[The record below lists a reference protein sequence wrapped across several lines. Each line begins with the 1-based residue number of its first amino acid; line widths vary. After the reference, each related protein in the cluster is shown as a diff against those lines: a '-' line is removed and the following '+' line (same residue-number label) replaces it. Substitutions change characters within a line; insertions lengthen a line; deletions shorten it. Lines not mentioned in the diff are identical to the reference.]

1 MRRPDRKQVGGILIA
16 VLLIV
21 GLAILIQTLGLRE
34 RRMAGSAP
42 VVSAEQAAAGN
53 RQNWNKLTVILDNI
67 AANYVDTLD
76 AAKVTEDIL
85 PLILSQLDP
94 HSVYL
99 SPKDLQSADESLM
112 GEFFGIGIQFTVPED
127 TAVVSNVVSGGPAEK
142 VGILSGDRIVQVDD
156 TPIAGVKMPQD
167 SMVRLMR
174 GPKNTHVRIGVLR
187 EGESVSFDIVRSKIS
202 EKSVDVAF
210 MVNDTTGYIK
220 LSKFTRTSYSEFLK
234 AAVELR
240 AEGMTRLLFDLRGN
254 SGGYMDQALLMCNE
268 FLEQGQLVVYLE
280 GAHRKREDFK
290 ADGRGHL
297 RDINLAVLIDENSAS
312 SSEIFAGA
320 MQDNDRGTIY
330 GLRSFGKGLVQ
341 EPIYFTDGSGIRVTV
356 ARYHTPTG
364 RCIQK
369 PYSDDY
375 AYDIYDRYLHG
386 EMMSADSIKVNDSLK
401 FVTPGGKVVYG
412 GGGIIPDV
420 FVPLDTTQVTD
431 FLVKC
436 NRQSLQYKFV
446 TQFSDAHRARL
457 RGITTREAL
466 DAFLKTLDLKRE
478 FLAFTAARGLSP
490 TAKEWAVSGDLMLTQ
505 LRAMIGRATPLDD
518 LGFYPIYLTI
528 DRTAQV
534 ALRDAPSSL

>member
-1 MRRPDRKQVGGILIA
+1 MNKPNRKQLGGL
-16 VLLIV
+16 LLIVLAVV
-21 GLAILIQTLGLRE
+21 GLAILIQAVGTRE
-34 RRMAGSAP
+34 RRLVGRAP
-42 VVSAEQAAAGN
+42 VVSTEKAASA
-53 RQNWNKLTVILDNI
+53 RPDWSKLTVILDNI
-67 AANYVDTLD
+67 AANYVDTLN
-76 AAKVTEDIL
+76 AAEITEDIL
-85 PLILSQLDP
+85 PLILAQLDP

-99 SPKDLQSADESLM
+99 PPEELKTADESLL

-127 TAVVSNVVSGGPAEK
+127 TAVVSNVIAGGPAEK
-142 VGILSGDRIVQVDD
+142 VGVLSGDRIVQVDD
-156 TPIAGVKMPQD
+156 TPIAGVSMPQD
-167 SMVRLMR
+167 SMVKLMR
-174 GPKNTHVRIGVLR
+174 GPKNTHVKIGVLR

-234 AAVELR
+234 AAIGLR
-240 AEGMTRLLFDLRGN
+240 ADGMRRLVFDLRGN

-268 FLEQGQLVVYLE
+268 FLQKGQLVVYLE
-280 GAHRKREDFK
+280 GAHRKREDFF
-290 ADGRGHL
+290 ADGRGRL
-297 RDINLAVLIDENSAS
+297 VDMDLAVLIDENSAS

-330 GLRSFGKGLVQ
+330 GVRSFGKGLVQ
-341 EPIYFTDGSGIRVTV
+341 EPIYFTDGSGVRVTV

-401 FVTPGGKVVYG
+401 FVTPAGKVVYG

-420 FVPLDTTQVTD
+420 FVPIDTTHTSE
-431 FLVKC
+431 FLIKC

-446 TQFSDAHRARL
+446 TQFSDAHRSRL
-457 RGITTREAL
+457 RSITTREAL
-466 DAFLKTLDLKRE
+466 DAFLKTLDLKRD
-478 FLAFTAARGLSP
+478 FLAFTANRGLTP
-490 TAKEWAVSGDLMLTQ
+490 TPQEWNVSGEVILTQ
-505 LRAMIGRATPLDD
+505 LRAMIGRTTPLDD
-518 LGFYPIYLTI
+518 LGFYPIFLTI
-528 DRTAQV
+528 DNTAQT
-534 ALRDAPSSL
+534 ALQN

>member
-1 MRRPDRKQVGGILIA
+1 MRRPDRKQVGGILLA
-16 VLLIV
+16 VLVVIA
-21 GLAILIQTLGLRE
+21 LAVLIQALGLRE
-34 RRMAGSAP
+34 RRAAGNAP
-42 VVSAEQAAAGN
+42 VVSASQASAES

-67 AANYVDTLD
+67 AANYVDTLN
-76 AAKVTEDIL
+76 AAQVTEDIL
-85 PLILSQLDP
+85 PLILAQLDP

-112 GEFFGIGIQFTVPED
+112 GEFFGIGIQFSVPED
-127 TAVVSNVVSGGPAEK
+127 TAVVSNVIAGGPADK
-142 VGILSGDRIVQVDD
+142 VGVLSGDRIVKVNDI
-156 TPIAGVKMPQD
+156 PIAGVGMPQD

-174 GPKNTHVRIGVLR
+174 GPRNTHVQIGVLR
-187 EGESVSFDIVRSKIS
+187 DGENVSFDIVRSKIS

-210 MVNDTTGYIK
+210 MMNDTTGYIK
-220 LSKFTRTSYSEFLK
+220 LSKFTRTSYSEFIK
-234 AAVELR
+234 AAMELQE
-240 AEGMTRLLFDLRGN
+240 EGMRRLIFDLRGN

-268 FLEQGQLVVYLE
+268 FLEPGQLVVYLE

-290 ADGRGHL
+290 ADGRGRL
-297 RDINLAVLIDENSAS
+297 RDMDLSVLIDENSAS

-341 EPIYFTDGSGIRVTV
+341 EPVYFSDGSGIRVTV

-369 PYSDDY
+369 PYTDDY
-375 AYDIYDRYLHG
+375 AYDIYDRYLNG

-420 FVPLDTTQVTD
+420 FVPIDTTQVTD

-446 TQFSDAHRARL
+446 NQFSDTHRARL
-457 RGITTREAL
+457 RNITTRGAL
-466 DAFLKTLDLKRE
+466 DSFLKTLDLKRE
-478 FLAFTAARGLSP
+478 FIAFTASRGLRP
-490 TAKEWAVSGDLMLTQ
+490 TAKEWSVSGELILTQ

-528 DRTAQV
+528 DRTAQA
-534 ALRDAPSSL
+534 ALEN

>member
-1 MRRPDRKQVGGILIA
+1 MRKPDRKQVGGLILA
-16 VLLIV
+16 VLLV
-21 GLAILIQTLGLRE
+21 VALAVLIQTLGLRE
-34 RRMAGSAP
+34 RRLAGGAP
-42 VVSAEQAAAGN
+42 VVSADKPKAEG

-67 AANYVDTLD
+67 AANYVDTLN
-76 AAKVTEDIL
+76 AAEITEEIL
-85 PLILSQLDP
+85 PVILAQLDP

-99 SPKDLQSADESLM
+99 PPEQLKSADESLQ

-127 TAVVSNVVSGGPAEK
+127 TAVVSNVIAGGPAEK
-142 VGILSGDRIVQVDD
+142 VGILSGDRIVRVDEV
-156 TPIAGVKMPQD
+156 PIAGVKMPQD

-174 GPKNTHVRIGVLR
+174 GPKNTHVKIGVLR

-210 MVNDTTGYIK
+210 MVNDTTGYVK
-220 LSKFTRTSYSEFLK
+220 LSKFTRTSYTEFIK
-234 AAVELR
+234 AALQLR
-240 AEGMTRLLFDLRGN
+240 GEGMRRLIFDLRGN
-254 SGGYMDQALLMCNE
+254 SGGYMDQALMMCNE
-268 FLEQGQLVVYLE
+268 FLGKGQLVVYLE
-280 GAHRKREDFK
+280 GAHRKREDFT

-297 RDINLAVLIDENSAS
+297 QDIDLAVLIDENSAS

-375 AYDIYDRYLHG
+375 AYDIYDRYLSG

-446 TQFSDAHRARL
+446 NRFSDAHRARL
-457 RGITTREAL
+457 RSITTREAL
-466 DAFLKTLDLKRE
+466 DAYLKTLDLKQE
-478 FLAFTAARGLSP
+478 FLAFTATLGVRP
-490 TAKEWAVSGDLMLTQ
+490 TAREWAVSGDVILTQ
-505 LRAMIGRATPLDD
+505 LRAMIGRTTPLDD

-528 DRTAQV
+528 DNTAQV
-534 ALRDAPSSL
+534 ALQN

>member
-1 MRRPDRKQVGGILIA
+1 MKRLDLKQAGGL
-16 VLLIV
+16 LLIV
-21 GLAILIQTLGLRE
+21 LFVVAVAILIQVLGTRE
-34 RRMAGSAP
+34 RRLVGNAP
-42 VVSAEQAAAGN
+42 VVSTEKAAEG
-53 RQNWNKLTVILDNI
+53 RHDWTKLTVILDNI

-76 AAKVTEDIL
+76 AAKVTEEIL
-85 PLILSQLDP
+85 PVILAQLDP

-99 SPKDLQSADESLM
+99 APEDLKSADESLL

-127 TAVVSNVVSGGPAEK
+127 TAVVSNVISGGPAEK
-142 VGILSGDRIVQVDD
+142 VGVLSGDRIVQVDD

-167 SMVRLMR
+167 SMVKLMR

-187 EGESVSFDIVRSKIS
+187 EGEEVSFDIVRSKIS

-220 LSKFTRTSYSEFLK
+220 LSKFTRTSYSEFIK

-240 AEGMTRLLFDLRGN
+240 AEGMKRLLFDLRGN

-268 FLEQGQLVVYLE
+268 FLAQGQLVVYLE
-280 GAHRKREDFK
+280 GAHRKRDDFK

-297 RDINLAVLIDENSAS
+297 QDIDLAVLIDENSAS

-420 FVPLDTTQVTD
+420 FVPIDTTRTTD
-431 FLVKC
+431 FLIKC

-446 TQFSDAHRARL
+446 SRFSDEHRSRL
-457 RGITTREAL
+457 RGITTLDAL
-466 DAFLKTLDLKRE
+466 EAFLKTLDLKQE
-478 FLAFTAARGLSP
+478 FLAFAAERDLRP
-490 TAKEWAVSGDLMLTQ
+490 TVQEWAISGDLLLTQ

-528 DRTAQV
+528 DNTAQV
-534 ALRDAPSSL
+534 ALKN